1 MGGRG
6 RWKGRGGGLG
16 VRRRFERLGVIYF
29 AGLYWKERWTGGRQ
43 RRRAISLGLTW
54 FLSCGKSADED
65 GLEPGFND
73 RYVSE
78 DGSIEKSCA

>member
-1 MGGRG
+1 MSAWELYTLRVYIGRRDGQEG
-6 RWKGRGGGLG
+6 RK
-16 VRRRFERLGVIYF
+16 
-29 AGLYWKERWTGGRQ
+29 